1 MENYTICIPVFCVK
15 YLKFICFL
23 DKYHTLL
30 FIMKNKIEV
39 VAMEKIE
46 YSDSLATQAYD
57 ILLEYIFAHKLP
69 AGTRLIDSQLAQE
82 LGISRTPVREAIRH
96 LVEDG
101 LVEVRNVRNYYV
113 ACPTEKNMYD
123 IYELRQILDEAV
135 VRKLSLTILPHNSE
149 ARSIIYNLRQRT
161 LEQTNFSGATFC
173 KEDEYFHDQI
183 TALVQN
189 QELIQCYSQLRFKTR
204 IYRAFTSDS
213 PSRVQ
218 RSYQGHLRLC
228 NALLALDLEEAL
240 ASVEE
245 HVRMSIEY
253 CLEDLQQLEIPKA

>member
-1 MENYTICIPVFCVK
+1 MLSIVFCIQYIK
-15 YLKFICFL
+15 FFYLL
-23 DKYHTLL
+23 DKYRTLV
-30 FIMKNKIEV
+30 FIMGNRIEV
-39 VAMEKIE
+39 TAMEKIE
-46 YSDSLATQAYD
+46 YGDSLATQAYE
-57 ILLEYIFAHKLP
+57 ILLQYIFAHKLP

-101 LVEVRNVRNYYV
+101 LVEVRNVRSYYV
-113 ACPTEKNMYD
+113 ACPTEKNMHD

-135 VRKLSLTILPHNSE
+135 VRKLVLTVLPHNPE
-149 ARSIIYNLRQRT
+149 ARSVLSGLRQRT
-161 LEQTNFSGATFC
+161 LEQADFSGATFC
-173 KEDEYFHDQI
+173 TEDEYFHDQI

-189 QELIQCYSQLRFKTR
+189 QVLTLCYSQLRFKTR

-213 PSRVQ
+213 PSRVR

-228 NALLALDLEEAL
+228 DALLDLNLEEAL
-240 ASVEE
+240 AAVEE

-253 CLEDLQQLEIPKA
+253 CLEDLQQLETLKS